1 MRDNSLSR
9 ILLHILFGFVVVL
22 IIINVFRHVNG
33 FTGSTFGFDNL
44 LSNLSNSNS
53 MQIRFD
59 ISAFQIGG
67 DWGIVDGIRR
77 FFNAFAT
84 ILGVL
89 IWLGTNLINL
99 VLFVAQFA
107 RLLFV

>member
-1 MRDNSLSR
+1 MRSSFGR
-9 ILLHILFGFVVVL
+9 IILHILFWFVVLL
-22 IIINVFRHVNG
+22 IIVNLFRRVNG
-33 FTGSTFGFDNL
+33 FAGSSFGFDNL

-53 MQIRFD
+53 LQIRFD
-59 ISAFQIGG
+59 ISSFNIGG
-67 DWGIVDGIRR
+67 NWGIVDGLRQ

-99 VLFVAQFA
+99 ILFLAQFTRILFV
-107 RLLFV
+107 